1 MYDYSGDMS
10 YFQNQLS
17 DVGITKD
24 VLDLN
29 EFAGSTQEELQ
40 SIVDYAIK
48 IRKSK
53 EEQEND

>member
-1 MYDYSGDMS
+1 MYDYSGNMNF
-10 YFQNQLS
+10 FQNQLS
-17 DVGITKD
+17 DAGITKD
-24 VLDLN
+24 VLDMD

-48 IRKSK
+48 VQKSK

>member
-17 DVGITKD
+17 DAGITKD
-24 VLDLN
+24 ILDLD
-29 EFAGSTQEELQ
+29 EFVESTQEELQ

-48 IRKSK
+48 VQKSK
-53 EEQEND
+53 EEQVNG

>member
-10 YFQNQLS
+10 FFQNQLS
-17 DVGITKD
+17 DAGITKD
-24 VLDLN
+24 MLNLD

-48 IRKSK
+48 VQKSK

>member
-10 YFQNQLS
+10 YYQDQLAAS
-17 DVGITKD
+17 GITKE
-24 VLDLN
+24 VLDMD
-29 EFAGSTQEELQ
+29 EFAGLTRPELQ

-48 IRKSK
+48 VQKSK

>member
-10 YFQNQLS
+10 YFQNQLL
-17 DVGITKD
+17 DAGITKD
-24 VLDLN
+24 MLNLD
-29 EFAGSTQEELQ
+29 EFAGSTQDELQ

-48 IRKSK
+48 VQKSK

>member
-10 YFQNQLS
+10 YFQNQLL

-24 VLDLN
+24 VLDMD

-40 SIVDYAIK
+40 LD
-48 IRKSK
+48 RKSVV
-53 EEQEND
+53 